1 MTVFVMS
8 RVARPALC
16 VLAAALPLAGCG
28 GGGGGG
34 GGPTTTVVA
43 VSPPPVSPP
52 PVSPPPPPPP
62 TYPTAAS
69 AEYQKSWGL
78 ASIHAASAYAKGA
91 TGQGI
96 TVAVVDSGVD
106 AALPD
111 LAGAVSSAST
121 DLIAGRATPVGSD
134 RHGARV
140 ADIIASRFN
149 GSGTLGVAYGSTI
162 LSIRA
167 DDPSNATAD
176 CSDCVYGAAD
186 LARGLDYAVA
196 NGARVINLSLGGDTP
211 LGATFEAALSRA
223 VAAGAVVA
231 VSAGNEGLANP
242 DWPAR
247 YAVDGRYAGAVV
259 AVGALTQA
267 GVLASYSNKAGTA
280 ANGYL
285 SAPGDKLTV
294 DCVSGSC
301 WQVSGTSFAA
311 PQVAGALALLLQAFP
326 NLSGRD
332 AVDILLRTAADT
344 GTAGTDSTYGRGA
357 LDLDRAFQP
366 VGASSLSLPDGSTA
380 TVSDAGVGASVAQ
393 AFGSALHRTAD
404 LRTVIHDDYHRLFQV
419 DLADGLP
426 GRRRSG
432 LIAAP
437 PVQAASEVVVGG
449 PTLGGLNLA
458 VSVEGPLFDER
469 ANEPTPSLTLG
480 EGPMRSVRMQAAYGR
495 LSLSTWSG
503 QGGAPAPAG
512 AAGRDAFQMVAQPD
526 RTTQGALRLGRFAL
540 LAEQGSAHPRM
551 PWMTTQIQG
560 SRYASA
566 TGMMQVG
573 SAVVSLT
580 GGALDEPLGPLGSY
594 LAPGSALALPAST
607 RFGAAAL
614 DLYPRQGLNLHAD
627 LSVGRTAVDGAL
639 IDLNGAVSS
648 AWRLAAVADCG
659 LVGWSCSRL
668 SFEVAQPLRIE
679 GGRFQATLADVP
691 VNYGDPLTF
700 STRRFSASPDGRE
713 IDLSLGL
720 EKAFGALRTFSLRT
734 RLSLQPGHDADA
746 PPAVGAI
753 ASWRSRF

>member
-8 RVARPALC
+8 RVAKPALC
-16 VLAAALPLAGCG
+16 VLAAALPLAACG

-34 GGPTTTVVA
+34 GPATTVVA
-43 VSPPPVSPP
+43 ASPPPVSP

-62 TYPTAAS
+62 PAYPTTSS
-69 AEYQKSWGL
+69 AEFQKSWSL
-78 ASIHAASAYAKGA
+78 ASIHADSAYAKGA
-91 TGQGI
+91 TGQGA
-96 TVAVVDSGVD
+96 TVAVIDSGVD
-106 AALPD
+106 SSLPD
-111 LAGAVSSAST
+111 LAGALSPAST
-121 DLIAGRATPVGSD
+121 DLIAGRSALVGTD
-134 RHGARV
+134 RHGTRV

-167 DDPSNATAD
+167 DDASNATPD

-186 LARGLDYAVA
+186 LARGIDYAVA
-196 NGARVINLSLGGDTP
+196 NGAKVINLSLGGDTP
-211 LGATFEAALSRA
+211 LGAAFEAALSRA
-223 VAAGAVVA
+223 VAAGTVIA
-231 VSAGNEGLANP
+231 VSSGNEGAANP

-247 YAVDGRYAGAVV
+247 YAVDSRYVGSII
-259 AVGALTQA
+259 AVGALTQS
-267 GVLASYSNKAGTA
+267 GTMASYSNKAGVA
-280 ANGYL
+280 AEDYL
-285 SAPGDKLTV
+285 AAPGDKLTV
-294 DCVSGSC
+294 DCLSGSC
-301 WQVSGTSFAA
+301 WQVSGTSFAS

-326 NLSGRD
+326 NISGRD
-332 AVDILLRTAADT
+332 AVDILLRTAADL
-344 GTAGTDSTYGRGA
+344 GAAGTDSTYGRGG
-357 LDLDRAFQP
+357 LDLNRAFQP
-366 VGASSLSLPDGSTA
+366 VGTSSLSLANGSTA
-380 TVSDAGVGASVAQ
+380 TVTDAGVGATVAQ
-393 AFGSALHRTAD
+393 AFGASLHRTQA
-404 LRTVIHDDYHRLFQV
+404 LRTVIRDDYRRLFEV

-426 GRRRSG
+426 GQRRSG

-437 PVQAASEVVVGG
+437 PVQAASQVVLGG
-449 PTLGGLNLA
+449 PSLGGFNLA
-458 VSVEGPLFDER
+458 VSVEGPVFDER

-503 QGGAPAPAG
+503 EGGAQAPAG
-512 AAGRDAFQMVAQPD
+512 AAGRDAFQLVAQPD

-560 SRYASA
+560 SRYVSA
-566 TGMMQVG
+566 TGMMQLG

-594 LAPGSALALPAST
+594 LTPGSALALPAST

-614 DLYPRQGLNLHAD
+614 DLYPVQGLNLHAD
-627 LSVGRTAVDGAL
+627 LSMGRTAVDGAL
-639 IDLNGAVSS
+639 IDLNGAISS

-691 VNYGDPLTF
+691 VHYDDPLTF
-700 STRRFSASPDGRE
+700 STRRFSAAPDGRE